1 MADPIKADPS
11 DVTLDVRIHVHLG
24 QTPGAAALP
33 VRPFAPLP
41 GDLTVSTTTG
51 ATPLV
56 NIQIVGKQTSF
67 LSRSRSRS
75 RDGDSPGKDEGPGA
89 PRKRPGT
96 PREPIEP
103 IEPIAPE

>member
-1 MADPIKADPS
+1 MQI
-11 DVTLDVRIHVHLG
+11 G
-24 QTPGAAALP
+24 QTHGAAALP
-33 VRPFAPLP
+33 PGPVPGPFAPLP
-41 GDLTVSTTTG
+41 GDLTGSTTTG

-89 PRKRPGT
+89 PRKGPGT
-96 PREPIEP
+96 PREPIEA
-103 IEPIAPE
+103 IAPE

>member
-1 MADPIKADPS
+1 MA
-11 DVTLDVRIHVHLG
+11 DVTLEIKIHIQIG
-24 QTPGAAALP
+24 QTHGAAALP

-96 PREPIEP
+96 PREPIEA
-103 IEPIAPE
+103 IAPE